1 MPGASSVDAYFESRL
16 PPDVRRTVLWRTLWD
31 AHFRFLIG
39 STDTVLDLGA
49 GYCAFINAVRAGRR
63 LAVDQW
69 PGFTAHAALGVETHV
84 ADLADLDWLSN
95 GSVDFAFA
103 SNVFEHIPLAGL
115 ITILARLRP
124 KLSARGRLC
133 LLQPN
138 YRFCPREYFD
148 DYTHVTV
155 FSHVSLQEFLVANG
169 FRILDCRPRFLP
181 LTLKSALPVH
191 PVLIRAYL
199 ASPFKPLAKQMLV
212 LAAPVSAFIA
222 TKDGA

>member
-124 KLSARGRLC
+124 KLSARGRL
-133 LLQPN
+133 
-138 YRFCPREYFD
+138 
-148 DYTHVTV
+148 
-155 FSHVSLQEFLVANG
+155 
-169 FRILDCRPRFLP
+169 
-181 LTLKSALPVH
+181 PVH
-191 PVLIRAYL
+191 PFLIRAYL